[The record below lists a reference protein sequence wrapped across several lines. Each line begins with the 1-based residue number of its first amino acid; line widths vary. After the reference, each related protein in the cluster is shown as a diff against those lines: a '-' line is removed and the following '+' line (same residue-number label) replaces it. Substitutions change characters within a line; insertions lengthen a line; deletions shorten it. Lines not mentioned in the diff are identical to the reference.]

1 VRPARLEDQRLSL
14 AIEQGPAAVIITDV
28 EGRIEYVNRRFT
40 EITGY
45 LPGEVLH
52 RTPRVLRSGFTAPAV
67 YEQMWATIRAGDAWR
82 GELCNRR
89 KDGGLYWHSMS
100 ISPVCDDT
108 GQVSGFVAVQEDIT
122 EQRRIREELAKRE
135 RQRQE
140 AEAALRRSESWFRT
154 LIERA
159 HDLIAVVLPDGT
171 FRYASPSF
179 DHILGH
185 EPSGLLGTA
194 ALDLVHP
201 EDRESVK
208 QVLQGMH
215 QAGAVR
221 ALEYRCR
228 HEDGSW
234 HLIDATARNLLDDPV
249 VGGFVLNGRD
259 ATERVALE
267 AQFRQAQKLDALGQL
282 VGGVA
287 HDFNNILAVI
297 LASSHMLREDLPSD
311 HACQADVLEIE
322 KAGER
327 AAALTRQLLAFTRQ
341 QVLVPQVLD
350 LNALVQN
357 ISRMLGR
364 LLGADVALSNRLAVE
379 PVIVKADPG
388 QLEQV
393 LLNLAVNGRD
403 AMSGSGALLIETSVV
418 DRDDSYVGCHGPM
431 RPGRYAMLAVTD
443 TGSGMSPDVQARVFE
458 PFFTTKEPG
467 KGTGLGLSTVY
478 GIVKQ
483 SEGFIWL
490 YSEPGVGTRFKIYL
504 PHVDQAVGAA
514 RAATSDDLPRGTETV
529 LIAEDNAAV
538 RQAACRALERSGYT
552 VLQANGPD
560 ALELVSRH
568 EGPIDLLLSDVV
580 MPKVNGPKLAQVLR
594 KLRPNL
600 RVLYMSG
607 YIDGTMRSRLFE
619 VGGGYLQKPFTV
631 ANLVRKVRE
640 LLDAT

>member
-1 VRPARLEDQRLSL
+1 
-14 AIEQGPAAVIITDV
+14 
-28 EGRIEYVNRRFT
+28 
-40 EITGY
+40 
-45 LPGEVLH
+45 
-52 RTPRVLRSGFTAPAV
+52 
-67 YEQMWATIRAGDAWR
+67 M
-82 GELCNRR
+82 
-89 KDGGLYWHSMS
+89 
-100 ISPVCDDT
+100 
-108 GQVSGFVAVQEDIT
+108 
-122 EQRRIREELAKRE
+122 
-135 RQRQE
+135 
-140 AEAALRRSESWFRT
+140 
-154 LIERA
+154 
-159 HDLIAVVLPDGT
+159 
-171 FRYASPSF
+171 
-179 DHILGH
+179 
-185 EPSGLLGTA
+185 
-194 ALDLVHP
+194 
-201 EDRESVK
+201 
-208 QVLQGMH
+208 
-215 QAGAVR
+215 
-221 ALEYRCR
+221 
-228 HEDGSW
+228 
-234 HLIDATARNLLDDPV
+234 
-249 VGGFVLNGRD
+249 
-259 ATERVALE
+259 
-267 AQFRQAQKLDALGQL
+267 
-282 VGGVA
+282 
-287 HDFNNILAVI
+287 
-297 LASSHMLREDLPSD
+297 
-311 HACQADVLEIE
+311 
-322 KAGER
+322 
-327 AAALTRQLLAFTRQ
+327 
-341 QVLVPQVLD
+341 
-350 LNALVQN
+350 
-357 ISRMLGR
+357 
-364 LLGADVALSNRLAVE
+364 
-379 PVIVKADPG
+379 KADPG

-418 DRDDSYVGCHGPM
+418 DLDDSYVGCHGPM